1 MNIRG
6 LHCKYQ
12 IKLLSI
18 VLADF
23 FYMFRTVSNFL
34 LHLTFTMC
42 HRKKVRTPF
51 DSCAI
56 YTDKVFLCKIS
67 HVCCCYV
74 MYVVGAAVVRALTF
88 HQCGAGSIPGLGVMW
103 IEFVVGSHP
112 CSEGFSPGT
121 PVFLGPQKPRF
132 PNSNLTW
139 KQWSKSHSM
148 DSTEI
153 PIYFILFYLCY
164 VYYHFIF
171 L

>member
-1 MNIRG
+1 
-6 LHCKYQ
+6 
-12 IKLLSI
+12 
-18 VLADF
+18 
-23 FYMFRTVSNFL
+23 MFRTVSNFL

-42 HRKKVRTPF
+42 HRKKARTPF

-56 YTDKVFLCKIS
+56 YTDKVFLCKIL

-139 KQWSKSHSM
+139 KQWS
-148 DSTEI
+148 I
-153 PIYFILFYLCY
+153 LFILCLLSFHLFIRNSIYLVFSLLYICDQ
-164 VYYHFIF
+164 
-171 L
+171 